1 MRFEAMYWKIDD
13 PLITMESLVNS
24 TNRTGLFESL
34 DYFEEERYDDLYRID
49 NVHPLVRVM
58 RVVRAF
64 GMDQF
69 YIKEAAKEMRLSL
82 TGAKLLIL
90 ELASFG
96 YVAYDS

>member
-1 MRFEAMYWKIDD
+1 
-13 PLITMESLVNS
+13 
-24 TNRTGLFESL
+24 
-34 DYFEEERYDDLYRID
+34 
-49 NVHPLVRVM
+49 M

-96 YVAYDS
+96 YLAYDSEKEFVQVMPKLFTFIQAKAKK